1 MMIVHVIRMFRTR
14 NFKYLYYYYKVHMPL
29 AEKAK
34 HKSNVTTTE
43 ATSKYLWNLNGSL
56 CVNVFWWYERARK
69 GCDKITWENQCKL
82 QPRPVNLTTT
92 MPKIGF
98 LASAV
103 YVATTYISSQTTSG
117 LTWVNLVKTGS
128 KWKH

>member
-1 MMIVHVIRMFRTR
+1 MTCDTYFSCYYPFFVCVRLLLLSLCKYVCCLNSRTRFERYTSKTSQQKTTNNERCTFMIMMIVHVIRMFRTR

-56 CVNVFWWYERARK
+56 CVNVF
-69 GCDKITWENQCKL
+69 
-82 QPRPVNLTTT
+82 
-92 MPKIGF
+92 
-98 LASAV
+98 
-103 YVATTYISSQTTSG
+103 
-117 LTWVNLVKTGS
+117 
-128 KWKH
+128 